1 MLNAYHPRLLSS
13 TRVLCGT
20 WYVLITTSL
29 PGRLGILTLH
39 VLSSLPKV
47 HTNFQRSLLTIW
59 RNHFGLFNF
68 ILLSCPVRFSSK
80 WFPNSPHGPN
90 SQNIYVCL
98 HRYGIQ
104 LKWLSPFYFS
114 YNFRVCPH
122 GYDIHLY
129 SNTPGGSC
137 HHSFTHTS
145 YCLSSC
151 QHVSSHITSQ
161 LVSPVWWYK
170 IAGQYTSVWRQW

>member
-47 HTNFQRSLLTIW
+47 HTNFQRPLLIIW
-59 RNHFGLFNF
+59 RKPFGLFNF

-80 WFPNSPHGPN
+80 WFPISLYGPN

-104 LKWLSPFYFS
+104 LKWLSPFYFFNPIFVYVLIGMTYIFVS
-114 YNFRVCPH
+114 ILLGVHVIIVSLTHYTVCCPVNM
-122 GYDIHLY
+122 YR
-129 SNTPGGSC
+129 P
-137 HHSFTHTS
+137 
-145 YCLSSC
+145 
-151 QHVSSHITSQ
+151 TSQ
-161 LVSPVWWYK
+161 ASWSHQCDDMK
-170 IAGQYTSVWRQW
+170 

>member
-59 RNHFGLFNF
+59 RNPSGLFNF
-68 ILLSCPVRFSSK
+68 ILFSCPVRFPLNGFQILQIVQIFKISMYAFIGMAYNLNGSLL
-80 WFPNSPHGPN
+80 FTLNP
-90 SQNIYVCL
+90 IFVYVLMGMTYIFIPILLGVHVIIVSLTL
-98 HRYGIQ
+98 HTVRRPVNMYR
-104 LKWLSPFYFS
+104 P
-114 YNFRVCPH
+114 
-122 GYDIHLY
+122 
-129 SNTPGGSC
+129 
-137 HHSFTHTS
+137 
-145 YCLSSC
+145 
-151 QHVSSHITSQ
+151 TSQ
-161 LVSPVWWYK
+161 ASWSSQSDDMK
-170 IAGQYTSVWRQW
+170 